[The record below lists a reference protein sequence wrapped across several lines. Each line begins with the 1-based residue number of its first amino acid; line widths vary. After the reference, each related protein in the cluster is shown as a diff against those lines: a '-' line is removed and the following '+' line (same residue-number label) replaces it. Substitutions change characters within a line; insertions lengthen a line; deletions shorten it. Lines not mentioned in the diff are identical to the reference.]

1 MLQEVTHF
9 LHMHTTFDLELFLV
23 LFIVV
28 TFAASIYT
36 FSKLF
41 DGIENIVEYDIR
53 RKIQKMDKAKLRKII
68 RKKVEKTLNNQSLIV

>member
-68 RKKVEKTLNNQSLIV
+68 RKKVEKTLNNQSL